1 MNMRRNLTLAV
12 TAALLVITGTAC
24 GDDDSGSSGASGSTK
39 IDIRLSPV
47 VDGAPVFYAV
57 SKGIFAKHGLDVTA
71 SQAVSGGP
79 AMIPTLLNGQI
90 QLGATGPGT
99 LAPVWA
105 QGLPV
110 KYVAPLSFG
119 GTDDTNAQ
127 ERLIATRKSGV
138 KTLADL
144 PGKTIAVPTLNNMG
158 QITIST
164 LLEKNGVDPKSVK
177 YIAVPYVEQQA
188 ALQSG
193 SIDIAFTTE
202 PYFTQIGAAMQVTTL
217 GAPGPAIGPSLPN
230 FMVVGVD
237 SYIEGH
243 KGVIREFQLALQE
256 ATDFLAKNPAEAR
269 AFAKS
274 FTKID
279 DATLAKIVMPVFS
292 NDPNI
297 QGLQQIMDTAQ
308 KYGVINTK
316 LDVQKYVIQ
325 YPLPAS

>member
-1 MNMRRNLTLAV
+1 MRTRTTISTLIITTLLAV
-12 TAALLVITGTAC
+12 AGAAC
-24 GDDDSGSSGASGSTK
+24 GGDGGGAAAPGDAK
-39 IDIRLSPV
+39 IDVRLSPV
-47 VDGAPVFYAV
+47 VDGAPVFYAID
-57 SKGIFAKHGLDVTA
+57 KGIFKKHGLDVTA

-105 QGLPV
+105 QGLPI

-119 GTDDTNAQ
+119 GTGDTDAQ
-127 ERLIATRKSGV
+127 ERLVATPKSGV
-138 KTLADL
+138 TSLADL

-158 QITIST
+158 QITISA

-193 SIDIAFTTE
+193 SVDIAFTTE
-202 PYFTQIGAAMQVTTL
+202 PYFTQIQQAMQITTL
-217 GAPGPAIGPSLPN
+217 GAPGPALGPSLPN

-237 SYIEGH
+237 SYIEAH
-243 KGVIREFQLALQE
+243 KPSIREFQLALEE
-256 ATDFLAKNPAEAR
+256 ATDFLAKNPQEAR
-269 AFAKS
+269 TFATT
-274 FTKID
+274 FTKLD
-279 DATLAKIVMPVFS
+279 QATLDKVVMPVFS
-292 NDPNI
+292 NDANI
-297 QGLQQIMDTAQ
+297 AGLQTVMDAAQ

-316 LDVQKYVIQ
+316 LDVKTYVIP

>member
-1 MNMRRNLTLAV
+1 MNMRRNLSLMVAV
-12 TAALLVITGTAC
+12 LLVAVTGTAC
-24 GDDDSGSSGASGSTK
+24 GDDSDKGSSGNTK
-39 IDIRLSPV
+39 INIQLSPV

-90 QLGATGPGT
+90 QLGGTGPGT

-119 GTDDTNAQ
+119 GTDDKTAQ
-127 ERLIATRKSGV
+127 ERLIATPKSGV

-158 QITIST
+158 QITISN
-164 LLEKNGVDPKSVK
+164 LLEKNGIDPKSVK

-202 PYFTQIGAAMQVTTL
+202 PYFTQIQTAMPFTVL
-217 GAPGPAIGPSLPN
+217 GAPGPSIGPSLPN

-237 SYIEGH
+237 SYVNAH
-243 KGVIREFQLALQE
+243 KKEIREFQLAIQE
-256 ATDFLAKNPAEAR
+256 ATDFLSKNPDQAR
-269 AFAKS
+269 QFAKT

-279 DATLAKIVMPVFS
+279 DATIAKVVMPVFS

-297 QGLQQIMDTAQ
+297 AGLQKIMDTAQ
-308 KYGVINTK
+308 KYGVIGTK
-316 LDVQKYVIQ
+316 LDVSKFVIP
-325 YPLPAS
+325 YPLPA